1 MSKACGTNTKKKC
14 YKYKLNDCIVSQ
26 SPLMITHIKRQYWET
41 FETNTINYSAA
52 SVNKNM
58 RTQIDKEPYKY
69 ELCDYP
75 NREIISVMPQMK
87 YRWKKTF

>member
-1 MSKACGTNTKKKC
+1 MTL
-14 YKYKLNDCIVSQ
+14 YYEQ
-26 SPLMITHIKRQYWET
+26 SLWDQYQEKMLQIQVKRLHCFPKPSYDHTYEKDST
-41 FETNTINYSAA
+41 EKHLKHINYSAA

-58 RTQIDKEPYKY
+58 RAQIDKESYKY

-87 YRWKKTF
+87 YR